1 MFLFIFLLFNTFL
14 FSNEVLI
21 FDNPN
26 KIYNTKNKIYY
37 YEDKTGRLE
46 FEDILKNDF
55 QKEFKL
61 QEVEFF
67 SRPATRSIYWFRIE
81 IINKTDENIFL
92 ELATGFVYYVD
103 FYSDTGL
110 IIQTGNQREESS
122 KYLGVNNYWF
132 PLNKANE
139 EKIRTYYLKIEEHSP
154 FEAPINIG
162 TSHILNK
169 NKTKIDFMSAA
180 YVGVML
186 TLILYNL
193 FIFISTRERL
203 YAIYICY
210 LICFLF
216 TPTFL
221 NGLPIIQYLSFGT
234 LPLSW
239 WYENFIF
246 WQSPIYISA
255 GYFCIEFLNLKKYLP
270 KIRKIIL
277 FELILL
283 SLVLPLL
290 NLCLIPLV
298 DLMNIYQ
305 ILVFVFYIS
314 CISSAYYLTIKKIK
328 AAFFYSLGWTFF
340 VIGIMVFIFVINNIL
355 PYHYILRNANYLGV
369 ALEGVIF
376 SFGLI
381 HYINEIRLEKEEAK
395 IKLLESIQFQDKLI
409 LEQNK
414 ILEERVIERTKELEY
429 QKKSLVEINRVLE
442 NSKGELQIQTQ
453 RAEELNRT
461 KSIFL
466 ANMSHEIRTPI
477 NGILGLSRL
486 LKDLELDQKYSEYV
500 KGIIHSGENLLIIVN
515 DILDF
520 SKIEAGKLNLEF
532 IEFNLYELIHNTI
545 RILSFTIEDKD
556 IQLQIIGTQKW
567 KNNFIGDPVRIKQIL
582 NNLISNAIKFTNKG
596 KVEFIV
602 EELFNSETET
612 EFKFEIHDTGIGI
625 EEDVLKNLFTPF
637 SQADSSTTRK
647 FGGTGLGL
655 SISKSLIE
663 LMNGS
668 IGIQSRVSFGTKVWF
683 QLKLKK
689 GLVFEDK
696 SLEFNIN
703 NTSSDYYE
711 DNSTILVA
719 EDNKINQ
726 MVLVKFLER
735 WKLKV
740 IIANN
745 GKEVMEILSKQKID
759 LILMDCQM
767 PIMDGF
773 TTTKKIRE
781 GNFIYKN
788 IPIVAVTANA
798 LKEDRERCME
808 VGMNDYISK
817 PFSPNELTKIL
828 KNYLNNQFEIS

>member
-1 MFLFIFLLFNTFL
+1 LFINSFL
-14 FSNEVLI
+14 FSNEILV
-21 FDNPN
+21 FENPN
-26 KIYNTKNKIYY
+26 QIYNTKNKIYY
-37 YEDKTGRLE
+37 YEDRTRKLE
-46 FEDILKNDF
+46 LKDILKEDI

-67 SRPATRSIYWFRIE
+67 SRPATRSTYWFRIQ

-103 FYSDTGL
+103 FYSDTGFTM
-110 IIQTGNQREESS
+110 QTGNQRAEST
-122 KYLGVNNYWF
+122 KYLDVNNYWF

-139 EKIRTYYLKIEEHSP
+139 DKLRTYYLKIEEHSP

-162 TSHILNK
+162 TPFILNR

-193 FIFISTRERL
+193 FIFISTRDKL
-203 YAIYICY
+203 YAIYIFY

-221 NGLPIIQYLSFGT
+221 NGLPIIRYLSFGF

-255 GYFCIEFLNLKKYLP
+255 GFFCIEFLNLKKYLP
-270 KIRKIIL
+270 KIRKLIL
-277 FELILL
+277 FEISLL
-283 SLVLPLL
+283 SFLLPFL
-290 NLCLIPLV
+290 NLFLVALV
-298 DLMNIYQ
+298 DLMNLYQ
-305 ILVFVFYIS
+305 VIVFLFYIS

-340 VIGIMVFIFVINNIL
+340 VVGIMIFIFVINNIL
-355 PYHYILRNANYLGV
+355 PYHYILRNANYIGV

-395 IKLLESIQFQDKLI
+395 MKLLESIQLQDKLI

-414 ILEERVIERTKELEY
+414 ILEERVKERTKELEF
-429 QKKSLVEINRVLE
+429 QKKSLVEINRILE
-442 NSKGELQIQTQ
+442 NSKSQLLIQTE

-477 NGILGLSRL
+477 NGILGLGRL
-486 LKDLELDQKYSEYV
+486 LKDLELDKRYSDYV

-520 SKIEAGKLNLEF
+520 SKIEAGKLNLEY

-545 RILSFTIEDKD
+545 RILSFTIEDRD
-556 IQLQIIGTQKW
+556 VRLEIIGTKKW
-567 KNNFIGDPVRIKQIL
+567 KNSFFGDPVRIKQVM
-582 NNLISNAIKFTNKG
+582 NNLVSNAIKFTNQG

-602 EELFNSETET
+602 QELNDSETET
-612 EFKFEIHDTGIGI
+612 EFQFEVHDTGIGI
-625 EEDVLKNLFTPF
+625 DENALKNLFTPF

-668 IGIQSRVSFGTKVWF
+668 IGIESRLTVGTKVWF
-683 QLKLKK
+683 HLKLKK
-689 GLVFEDK
+689 GAILDDK
-696 SLEFNIN
+696 NLELDST
-703 NTSSDYYE
+703 NTSIHYT
-711 DNSTILVA
+711 DNLTILVA

-726 MVLVKFLER
+726 MVLVKFLEN
-735 WKLKV
+735 WKFNVL
-740 IIANN
+740 IANH
-745 GKEVMEILSKQKID
+745 GKEVLEILTKHKID

-773 TTTKKIRE
+773 TTTKQIRE
-781 GNFIYKN
+781 GNFSYKN

-798 LKEDRERCME
+798 LKEDRERCISA
-808 VGMNDYISK
+808 GMNDYISK
-817 PFSPNELTKIL
+817 PFSPHELTKIL
-828 KNYLNNQFEIS
+828 KTYLNNQF